1 MPVGSVQVPRRSRTE
16 HLQAI
21 ANAHMTL
28 AELYAKE
35 ADRIEEED
43 DIK

>member
-1 MPVGSVQVPRRSRTE
+1 VPCRSQAER
-16 HLQAI
+16 LQAI
-21 ANAHMTL
+21 ADAHRTL
-28 AELYAKE
+28 AELYAEE